1 MKHSTNFGF
10 QKGIRQFQEIRR
22 PSFFT
27 VYEDNSELMRLLKIV
42 YKEDDNG
49 IIQSDLSYLFSKDA
63 DPNVIKFIKDILQQD
78 CSSLRQ
84 PSIPDGMSD
93 DDVERYSPRLGE
105 LSDDYYVRLR
115 GLIKEESDKLKSKEK

>member
-1 MKHSTNFGF
+1 MKHLSNFGF
-10 QKGIRQFQEIRR
+10 QKGIRQFGSVKN
-22 PSFFT
+22 PSVFT
-27 VYEDNSELMRLLKIV
+27 AYEDNSELVRLLKIV
-42 YKEDDNG
+42 YKEDENG
-49 IIQSDLSYLFSKDA
+49 IIQSDLAYLFSKDA

-115 GLIKEESDKLKSKEK
+115 GLIKEESEKLQKQKK